1 MKRRLIACAV
11 FLFAGCSGSSSQ
23 ATPVRD
29 APSPARPSACVE
41 LNDHQDSRCTPGATD
56 PRVIDSNIDSTIC
69 VSGYSRRVRPSTSVT
84 NAIKRERMRAY
95 GLSGSPSQYE
105 LDHLIP
111 IALGGA
117 PSDVRNLWPEPWS
130 AATVKDRLENRLHSL
145 VCTHRMTLSEAQR
158 EVTAQR

>member
-1 MKRRLIACAV
+1 
-11 FLFAGCSGSSSQ
+11 
-23 ATPVRD
+23 
-29 APSPARPSACVE
+29 
-41 LNDHQDSRCTPGATD
+41 
-56 PRVIDSNIDSTIC
+56 
-69 VSGYSRRVRPSTSVT
+69 
-84 NAIKRERMRAY
+84 MRAY